1 MNSKDRKLGMN
12 QKISRRDVLHGVGA
26 VAAVSFVPGRT
37 FADEMMAIEKAGVY
51 PPALTGLR
59 GNHPGSFDVA
69 HKLAK
74 DGNADWGPYAEPDS
88 DIYDLV
94 VVGGGI
100 SGLAAA
106 HFYRKSKPDARI
118 LILDNH
124 DDFGGHAKR
133 NEFEVDGKTLIGY
146 GGSQTI
152 QNPGSYSPQAKK
164 LLRDIHIEPAKFYE
178 YFDQDFYGS
187 RDLGFGIYFSAEQ
200 YGKDSI
206 HPIAV
211 TPWEGGCS
219 KDAEALINGY
229 PLSSEARLSFV
240 RLLTGPGDL
249 LPGMSD
255 EEKTTLMRRISYS
268 DFLREHLGVHEKV
281 VTLLRDFPKGLWGC
295 GYDALSALEGYRL
308 GMPGTW
314 DIFDG
319 QVARVGGKAS
329 KFGSFYDSTLDRISE
344 IVVFLG
350 LLSLYN
356 SYAREWADV
365 WMVYVI
371 FVAMGG
377 SIMVSYTRAR
387 AEGLGLD
394 CKVGLLQRPER
405 VVLLGLGSLG
415 FGLMWNGI
423 VLKGIIIVVAVLTSL
438 TAIQRIIWVYRNAA
452 GVPVD
457 DLSLPGQ

>member
-1 MNSKDRKLGMN
+1 MKTLDALRTPVYRLIDPTVRWMVRRGMHPN
-12 QKISRRDVLHGVGA
+12 LITTFGFVCVVGA
-26 VAAVSFVPGRT
+26 GYLYHLDHVRWAGFFV
-37 FADEMMAIEKAGVY
+37 
-51 PPALTGLR
+51 LL
-59 GNHPGSFDVA
+59 
-69 HKLAK
+69 
-74 DGNADWGPYAEPDS
+74 
-88 DIYDLV
+88 
-94 VVGGGI
+94 GG
-100 SGLAAA
+100 
-106 HFYRKSKPDARI
+106 
-118 LILDNH
+118 
-124 DDFGGHAKR
+124 
-133 NEFEVDGKTLIGY
+133 
-146 GGSQTI
+146 
-152 QNPGSYSPQAKK
+152 
-164 LLRDIHIEPAKFYE
+164 
-178 YFDQDFYGS
+178 
-187 RDLGFGIYFSAEQ
+187 
-200 YGKDSI
+200 
-206 HPIAV
+206 
-211 TPWEGGCS
+211 
-219 KDAEALINGY
+219 
-229 PLSSEARLSFV
+229 
-240 RLLTGPGDL
+240 
-249 LPGMSD
+249 M
-255 EEKTTLMRRISYS
+255 
-268 DFLREHLGVHEKV
+268 
-281 VTLLRDFPKGLWGC
+281 
-295 GYDALSALEGYRL
+295 
-308 GMPGTW
+308 W

-319 QVARVGGKAS
+319 QVARVGGTAS

-452 GVPVD
+452 GVSVD